1 MKNFVKIAAVS
12 ALLAAPLPAMAVTA
26 NVQFDAQ
33 VNNTCSIQVNQAGLL
48 TANVGQTVL
57 SSTNVGG
64 SSGLADI
71 TTTSNSFGVSI
82 AQPTAFTTAPAGGG
96 TNVNFAATYSTAGAT
111 TIASTN
117 SANPLLTGVT
127 NVSVDMSATKTTG
140 SFPTG
145 TYAAVVVLTCE

>member
-82 AQPTAFTTAPAGGG
+82 AQPTAFTTAPGGGG